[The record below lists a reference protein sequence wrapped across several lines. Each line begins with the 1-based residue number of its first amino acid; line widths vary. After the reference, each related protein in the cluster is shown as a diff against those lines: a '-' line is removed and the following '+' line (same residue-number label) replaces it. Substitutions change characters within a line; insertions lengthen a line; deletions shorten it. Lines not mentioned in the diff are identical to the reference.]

1 MQGGMKGAGL
11 SRTTAARP
19 GSRYAEYRG
28 GTVAVTKASQT
39 ATYTIEHIGTG
50 TFDSGPYEIAIRR
63 EHLTD
68 EYIDDKL
75 RARGLG
81 TRQIHEAKSK
91 VRAYLDLLLKDR
103 DIDMTDDAYGMLVN
117 MAIHLIEESSR
128 VE

>member
-1 MQGGMKGAGL
+1 MQGSMKGAGL
-11 SRTTAARP
+11 SRTTADRP
-19 GSRYAEYRG
+19 GSRYAEHRG
-28 GTVAVTKASQT
+28 ETVAAQKPRKLPHMP
-39 ATYTIEHIGTG
+39 EPIGTG

-75 RARGLG
+75 RARGLD
-81 TRQIHEAKSK
+81 TRQIREAKSK

-103 DIDMTDDAYGMLVN
+103 DIDMTDDAYCMLVN